1 MILITSIAIIGD
13 TDTALAI
20 PRCSRCCSRCF
31 SYSNSLNPHNYASHG
46 DAVVLILQR
55 KKTEAQCSE

>member
-13 TDTALAI
+13 TDMALAI
-20 PRCSRCCSRCF
+20 PRCSRCF